1 MKIVFRE
8 QGIEMHILAPV
19 GESPLEGG
27 GGGVALPIT
36 SPWPP
41 SKGDFILAPFKGG
54 IKGVLPLQR
63 GNMSV
68 QIKG

>member
-19 GESPLEGG
+19 GESPPLRGV
-27 GGGVALPIT
+27 GGVALPIT

-41 SKGDFILAPFKGG
+41 SKGE
-54 IKGVLPLQR
+54 
-63 GNMSV
+63 SV
-68 QIKG
+68 RAD